1 MNTRPRTSFLAR
13 LAMAALVAATFTASA
28 ADLTLKLATGAPK
41 GSIFHRVLQDMC
53 EKWRAVE
60 GPNTRCIIYTDSVQ
74 GSESETVRRMRVG
87 QLQASMISMTG
98 LTEIDPSV
106 GVMQFI
112 PLTFRSWE
120 EVDYVREKLR
130 PELEQRLHAK
140 GFTVLFWGE
149 GGWVHF
155 FSKTPLT
162 MPEQFKSGR
171 IFAWAGNNAQ
181 VDLMKSLGYR
191 PVVLEITDILPS
203 LQTGMIDIVPAPPV
217 WAMVVQLDRPAP
229 YMLRVNWAPIVG
241 VVVASTK
248 SLEAMSPA
256 GRAALLAAAKEAG
269 EILRAQRAKRD
280 DETIK
285 ALEQRGLK
293 VLTPTPE
300 VDRAWEALARN
311 AWPKVRGGLVPAE
324 TFDEVQRLLA
334 EFRAGGK

>member
-1 MNTRPRTSFLAR
+1 MDTRHCMSAIAR
-13 LAMAALVAATFTASA
+13 LAVAALAAAATTVAA

-41 GSIFHRVLQDMC
+41 GSVFHRVLQDMC
-53 EKWRAVE
+53 EKWRAAE
-60 GPNTRCIIYTDSVQ
+60 GPNARCIIYTDSVQ

-98 LTEIDPSV
+98 LSEIDPSV

-112 PLTFRSWE
+112 PLAFRSWE

-130 PELEQRLHAK
+130 PDLESRLRAK

-155 FSKTPLT
+155 FSKAPLT

-171 IFAWAGNNAQ
+171 MFAWAGNNAQ

-241 VVVASTK
+241 AVVVTTK
-248 SLEAMSPA
+248 TLDAMSPA
-256 GRAALLAAAKEAG
+256 GRTALLAAAAGAG
-269 EILRAQRAKRD
+269 ETLRAQRAARD

-285 ALEQRGLK
+285 ALQQRGLK
-293 VLTPTPE
+293 VQTPTPE
-300 VDRAWEALARN
+300 VTQAWDALARK
-311 AWPKVRGGLVPAE
+311 AWPIVRGGLVPAD

-334 EFRAGGK
+334 EYRKGGK

>member
-1 MNTRPRTSFLAR
+1 MIIVAR
-13 LAMAALVAATFTASA
+13 LAVAALAAAATTVAA

-41 GSIFHRVLQDMC
+41 GSVFHRVLQDMC
-53 EKWRAVE
+53 DKWRAAE
-60 GPNTRCIIYTDSVQ
+60 GPNARCIIYTDSVQ

-98 LTEIDPSV
+98 LSEIDPSV

-112 PLTFRSWE
+112 PLAFRSWE

-130 PELEQRLHAK
+130 PDLESRLRAK
-140 GFTVLFWGE
+140 GFSVLFWGE

-155 FSKTPLT
+155 FSKAPLT

-171 IFAWAGNNAQ
+171 MFAWAGNNAQ

-217 WAMVVQLDRPAP
+217 WALVVQLDRPAP
-229 YMLRVNWAPIVG
+229 HMLRVNWAPIVG
-241 VVVASTK
+241 AVVVTTRT
-248 SLEAMSPA
+248 LDAMSPA
-256 GRAALLAAAKEAG
+256 GRTALLAAAAEAG
-269 EILRAQRAKRD
+269 EKLRAQRATRD

-285 ALEQRGLK
+285 ALQQRGLK
-293 VLTPTPE
+293 VQTPTPE
-300 VDRAWEALARN
+300 VDRAWDALAQK
-311 AWPKVRGGLVPAE
+311 AWPMVRGGLVPAE

-334 EFRAGGK
+334 EFRKEGK